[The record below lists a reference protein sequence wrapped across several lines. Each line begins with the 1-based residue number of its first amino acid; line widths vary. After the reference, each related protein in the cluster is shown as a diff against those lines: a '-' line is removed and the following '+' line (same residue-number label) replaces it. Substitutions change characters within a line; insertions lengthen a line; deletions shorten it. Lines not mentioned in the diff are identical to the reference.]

1 MCHLQISDKMNNLKL
16 YIEQGTNFVQEA
28 WTELLKV
35 HYPSPKETVQATAV
49 VVALTLVMSVWLW
62 MIDMGATWLVRSI
75 IR

>member
-1 MCHLQISDKMNNLKL
+1 MQISEKMNNLKL

-28 WTELLKV
+28 WAELLKV

-62 MIDMGATWLVRSI
+62 MIDLGATWLVRSL